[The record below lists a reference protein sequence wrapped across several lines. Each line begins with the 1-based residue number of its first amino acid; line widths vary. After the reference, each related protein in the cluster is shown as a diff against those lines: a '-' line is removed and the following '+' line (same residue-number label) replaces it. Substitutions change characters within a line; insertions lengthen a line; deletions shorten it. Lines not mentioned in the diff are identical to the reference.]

1 MSTTD
6 DITAEIQSS
15 LTDLQYIFVVYLA
28 NLPNMASYKAEST
41 ALLEEASELD
51 RQLQEYDRIENAYD
65 REFMDRKNNP
75 VSRGFF
81 TNMGLLTTQDWVLA
95 FFFLSYII
103 FSIVIFI
110 KIVLNAGDKMKAS
123 AFVFVITCVLGI
135 TMTSII
141 STYA

>member
-1 MSTTD
+1 MSTND
-6 DITAEIQSS
+6 DITAEIQGS
-15 LTDLQYIFVVYLA
+15 LIGLQYTFVVYTA
-28 NLPNMASYKAEST
+28 NLPNMAPYKAENS

-51 RQLQEYDRIENAYD
+51 RKLQEYDRIENAYD

-81 TNMGLLTTQDWVLA
+81 TNIGLLTTQDWVLA
-95 FFFLSYII
+95 FFFLSYVI

-110 KIVLNAGDKMKAS
+110 KIVFKADDKPKAS
-123 AFVFVITCVLGI
+123 IFVFIITVVLGI